1 MATVESMAADPLL
14 PSLARSDE
22 ADVRVDDP
30 AVADAAVTDSDPPV
44 RVIRSA
50 RRRKTSSAR
59 FVDGVVEVRIPA
71 WMDAARERETVDEL
85 VGRVVRAREIAGKEL
100 DLDARARQL
109 ADEFGLPHPSSI
121 RWVANQQKRWGSCTP
136 STGEIRISSRLR
148 RVPAYVLDY
157 VIVHELAHLVEGGH
171 GPRFKALEARYPRYE
186 RAEGFLDAMSLGF
199 ADDRFQA
206 D

>member
-1 MATVESMAADPLL
+1 
-14 PSLARSDE
+14 
-22 ADVRVDDP
+22 
-30 AVADAAVTDSDPPV
+30 
-44 RVIRSA
+44 
-50 RRRKTSSAR
+50 
-59 FVDGVVEVRIPA
+59 
-71 WMDAARERETVDEL
+71 MDAAREAETVAEL
-85 VGRVVRAREIAGKEL
+85 VGRVVRAREIVGREL
-100 DLDARARQL
+100 DLGERARQL
-109 ADEFGLPHPSSI
+109 ADDYGLPQPTSI

-148 RVPAYVLDY
+148 RVPAYVLDH

-171 GPRFKALEARYPRYE
+171 GPRFKALEARYPLHD

>member
-1 MATVESMAADPLL
+1 MAADPLL

-22 ADVRVDDP
+22 VDVRVESTADDP
-30 AVADAAVTDSDPPV
+30 LEVVDLDPPV

-100 DLDARARQL
+100 DLESRAARL
-109 ADEFGLPHPSSI
+109 ADEYGLPRPASI
-121 RWVANQQKRWGSCTP
+121 RWVGNQHKRWGSCTP

-171 GPRFKALEARYPRYE
+171 GPRFKALEARYPRHE